1 MQKNRTDP
9 KIPIPDPIVIKNDV
23 PCKGLKLL
31 RDSQYMLIGLE
42 NGLIKIVDRGTF
54 QIVAE

>member
-1 MQKNRTDP
+1 MKKNRTDP

-31 RDSQYMLIGLE
+31 RESQNMLIGLE
-42 NGLIKIVDRGTF
+42 NGVIKVVDRGTF